1 MMSDYDRVSGIAS
14 KAARMEGVVMVV
26 FRKPDGS
33 YGFGKEGTEEIK
45 GEIVEYRYFE

>member
-1 MMSDYDRVSGIAS
+1 MSDYERVSSLAS

-26 FRKPDGS
+26 FKKPDGT
-33 YGFGKEGTEEIK
+33 YGFCADGRDEIK